1 MKKERTIDAFE
12 STLQASHAWVNEYGA
27 ALGQD
32 HPPLAYR
39 CLRAALHVL
48 RDRLPVD
55 EAVGLAAQLPMLLR
69 GAYYEGWRPSRAPSR
84 IHTADELYAEVSRE
98 LEGGLGAP
106 PRDVVRAAFAVL
118 DAHVDAGEIEKI
130 RHVLPEGIRRI
141 WTHRAGP
148 AEAQPSPR

>member
-1 MKKERTIDAFE
+1 MKKDRTIDAFE
-12 STLQASHAWVNEYGA
+12 STLQASHAWINEYGA

-69 GAYYEGWRPSRAPSR
+69 GAYYEGWRPARVPSDIR
-84 IHTADELYAEVSRE
+84 TPDELYDAVSRE
-98 LEGGLGAP
+98 LAGGLGAP
-106 PRDVVRAAFAVL
+106 PRDVMRAAFTVL
-118 DAHVDAGEIEKI
+118 DAHVDAGEIAKI
-130 RHVLPEGIRRI
+130 RHVLPEQLRRI
-141 WTHRAGP
+141 WPRSAPPEARAD
-148 AEAQPSPR
+148 PR